1 MPTVSWEQLGLAS
14 NLVRHLRAVN
24 RVTRTEIDGHVYAYP
39 DLKEAWLSEDGN
51 HILLTH
57 HKDPVWCHWVQNGD
71 WRFVG
76 VYPTEQDAENAVLDY
91 VLACPTQSGTYVQA
105 QRTPESRV
113 IRVRCESE
121 EGPEFL
127 RGVFSR
133 LGYATT
139 IETVA

>member
-1 MPTVSWEQLGLAS
+1 MVSWEPLGLAS
-14 NLVRHLRAVN
+14 NLARHLRAVN
-24 RVTRTEIDGHVYAYP
+24 RVSRTEIDGHVFFYP
-39 DLKEAWLSEDGN
+39 DLDQAWLSEDGN

-57 HKDPVWCHWVQNGD
+57 HEDTSWHHWVQNGE

-76 VYPTEQDAENAVLDY
+76 VYPTEAAAENAVLDY
-91 VLACPTQSGTYVQA
+91 VLACPTEPGTFVQA
-105 QRTPESRV
+105 QHTPESRV

-121 EGPEFL
+121 EGPELL
-127 RGVFSR
+127 RSIFSR